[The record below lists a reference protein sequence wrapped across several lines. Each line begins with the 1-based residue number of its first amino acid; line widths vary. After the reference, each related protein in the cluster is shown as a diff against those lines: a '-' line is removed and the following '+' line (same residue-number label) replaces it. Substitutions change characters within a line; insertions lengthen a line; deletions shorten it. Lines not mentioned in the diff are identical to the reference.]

1 MLHSIN
7 FLQMETITMSQFDYT
22 KFFGN
27 DLNDVFANMPSVQNM
42 PFDADS
48 FMELQRKNFQALTE
62 AQQLAFEGVQAVAQR
77 QSELLSQI
85 VEDNSTVAQ
94 EIISEGS
101 PEQKVAKQT
110 DLVKSVYE
118 RSVSN
123 YKELTDMIN
132 KSSLEAAEIINQR
145 VAASLTEFKSAVA
158 KSSKPVKATKKAA

>member
-1 MLHSIN
+1 
-7 FLQMETITMSQFDYT
+7 MSQFDYT

-27 DLNDVFANMPSVQNM
+27 SFNDVFANLPSAQNM

-48 FMELQRKNFQALTE
+48 FMELQRKNMQAITE
-62 AQQLAFEGVQAVAQR
+62 AQQLAFESVQAVAQR
-77 QSELLSQI
+77 QGELLSQI

-123 YKELTDMIN
+123 YKELADMIN
-132 KSSLEAAEIINQR
+132 KTSLEAADIINQR

-158 KSSKPVKATKKAA
+158 QSSKPVKSAVKKAA